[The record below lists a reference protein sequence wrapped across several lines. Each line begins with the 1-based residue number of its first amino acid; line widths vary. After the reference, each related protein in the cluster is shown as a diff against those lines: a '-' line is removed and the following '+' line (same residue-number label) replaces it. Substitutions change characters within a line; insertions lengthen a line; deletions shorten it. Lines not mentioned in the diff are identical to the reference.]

1 MKIFAPERLPIRT
14 RVLIYV
20 IAIIGSFIILLG
32 LISETI
38 LNIQF
43 EDLGRIHITRDIELV
58 HKLIKEE
65 TERLSQLN
73 RDWGAWDET
82 YEFIQNRNSK
92 YKERNLI
99 PENFSTMDIEL
110 IIYFGLNGDV
120 VYGVRFDQ
128 EQNEISPPDEG
139 LIKRILENLYNEN
152 LRQYLISGVITI
164 LDKEP
169 YIISAESI
177 LTSTHKG
184 PLKGWLVMGRRLNL
198 KPIMDLTNLLIEVH
212 TADSTK
218 FCLLNFN
225 PEEHILAITS
235 ASKDTLSAIHKFYD
249 ILNGQMI
256 DVKVAEEN
264 GIVKQGKR
272 VVIYITLLV
281 LVFGI
286 IIIILAAAKINTLIL
301 KPLSE
306 ISQQLK
312 GIDLE
317 KVGNKITLHSASAEF
332 NELAS
337 VFNGMLT
344 TISRQKEQIL
354 ESEEKYR
361 DLVENAA
368 VGILIDDVDG
378 NVVYFNDKF
387 SRLFGYKQ
395 NEFAKLKPEDY
406 IFPEDLKIIREYHRR
421 RISGEDAPSRYEIR
435 GIHKNKKLI
444 NLEVYTILLKKNGK
458 IIGTRNYIMD
468 ITERKRVEDHL
479 SYQSMTDEL
488 TGLLNRRG
496 FKSLAQ
502 HQIELAKK
510 IKKGFYLFYCD
521 LNDMKKINDR
531 FGHNTGDKALRD
543 IANILRSSF
552 RKTDII
558 ARVGGDEFIIL
569 APEAM
574 PESLNVM
581 LNRLN
586 ANIDKYNLSS
596 NSFKISLSI
605 GYVYFNPDDARTLEQ
620 IMEAADKMMYQ
631 EKIRF
636 KNKGG

>member
-43 EDLGRIHITRDIELV
+43 ENLGRIHITRDIELV

-306 ISQQLK
+306 ITQQLK

>member
-1 MKIFAPERLPIRT
+1 MKIFAPERLRIRT

-43 EDLGRIHITRDIELV
+43 ENLGRIHITRDIELV

-502 HQIELAKK
+502 HQIQLAKK